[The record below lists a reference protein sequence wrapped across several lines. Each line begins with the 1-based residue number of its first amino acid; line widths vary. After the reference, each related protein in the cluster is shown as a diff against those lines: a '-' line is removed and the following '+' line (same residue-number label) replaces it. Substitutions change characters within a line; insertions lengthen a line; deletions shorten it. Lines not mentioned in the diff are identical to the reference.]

1 MKTCHFI
8 FDVDAIPLEG
18 AVDESNVQSGLK
30 FKIRQR
36 EDWAAQVVRIGYT
49 DAIFAQCLYLRIMC
63 YAEPF

>member
-36 EDWAAQVVRIGYT
+36 ED
-49 DAIFAQCLYLRIMC
+49 
-63 YAEPF
+63 